1 MKLKTALR
9 ITLLTAALCL
19 GANVFAQ
26 DVKSDG
32 QAAPQNP
39 QPAADGKITL
49 LRHLGLTREQ
59 IQQIRRINAE
69 RKPLM
74 DAAQERLREAT
85 KQLDDA
91 IYADAVAEG
100 EFEARLKNVQ
110 QAQAEV
116 SRVRFATEF
125 AIRRVLTPEQLV
137 KFRELHDRF
146 EAAQQNMQRQRRERI
161 LNRQN
166 QTDLLRR
173 PVQNNDQNPR
183 RLIRQPQLQQ
193 PQPQP
198 KRPQ

>member
-1 MKLKTALR
+1 MKMNTLLR
-9 ITLLTAALCL
+9 ITILTATLGF

-26 DVKSDG
+26 DIKNDE

-39 QPAADGKITL
+39 QRAADNKITL
-49 LRHLGLTREQ
+49 LRHLGLSREQ

-74 DAAQERLREAT
+74 DAAQQRLREAT
-85 KQLDDA
+85 KQLDDSV
-91 IYADAVAEG
+91 YADSVAER
-100 EFEARLKNVQ
+100 EFEERLKNVQ

-116 SRVRFATEF
+116 SRVRFTTEF

-146 EAAQQNMQRQRRERI
+146 EAAQQNLQNQRRERI

-166 QTDLLRR
+166 QTDLMRR
-173 PVQNNDQNPR
+173 RMQNNDQNQRPV
-183 RLIRQPQLQQ
+183 IRQTKPQ
-193 PQPQP
+193 
-198 KRPQ
+198 

>member
-1 MKLKTALR
+1 MKMNTLLR
-9 ITLLTAALCL
+9 ITILTATLGF
-19 GANVFAQ
+19 GANVLAQ
-26 DVKSDG
+26 DVKNDE

-39 QPAADGKITL
+39 QPAADNKITL
-49 LRHLGLTREQ
+49 LRHLGLSREQ

-69 RKPLM
+69 RKPMM
-74 DAAQERLREAT
+74 DAAQQRLREAT
-85 KQLDDA
+85 KQLDDS
-91 IYADAVAEG
+91 IYADSVAER

-146 EAAQQNMQRQRRERI
+146 EAAQQNLQNQRRERM

-166 QTDLLRR
+166 QTDLVRR
-173 PVQNNDQNPR
+173 PIQNNDQNQR
-183 RLIRQPQLQQ
+183 RVIRQPK
-193 PQPQP
+193 PQ
-198 KRPQ
+198 

>member
-1 MKLKTALR
+1 MKLNNLLR
-9 ITLLTAALCL
+9 ISMLTATLGF

-26 DVKSDG
+26 DIKNDE

-39 QPAADGKITL
+39 QRAADNKITL
-49 LRHLGLTREQ
+49 LRHLGLSREQ

-74 DAAQERLREAT
+74 DAAQQRLREAT
-85 KQLDDA
+85 KQLDDSV
-91 IYADAVAEG
+91 YADSVAER
-100 EFEARLKNVQ
+100 EFEERLKNVQ

-116 SRVRFATEF
+116 SRVRFTTEF

-146 EAAQQNMQRQRRERI
+146 EAAQQNLQNQRRERI

-166 QTDLLRR
+166 QTDLMRR
-173 PVQNNDQNPR
+173 RMQNNDQNQRPV
-183 RLIRQPQLQQ
+183 IRQTKPQ
-193 PQPQP
+193 
-198 KRPQ
+198 